1 MNTAS
6 TAIKK
11 IIAEYLDSDPSEI
24 NDELRLCDLG
34 LDEVDIEEL
43 WFSIEDELET
53 TCDKTESN
61 PDSTQPFPESFYPIT
76 PDDTVGNLIAF
87 FKKRQ

>member
-11 IIAEYLDSDPSEI
+11 IIAEYLDSEPSEI

-53 TCDKTESN
+53 TCDKIERKTIN
-61 PDSTQPFPESFYPIT
+61 IHSFAPQI
-76 PDDTVGNLIAF
+76 
-87 FKKRQ
+87 

>member
-11 IIAEYLDSDPSEI
+11 IIAEYLDSEPSEI

-53 TCDKTESN
+53 TCDKIESN
-61 PDSTQPFPESFYPIT
+61 RLYPALFGIFLS
-76 PDDTVGNLIAF
+76 DYA
-87 FKKRQ
+87 R

>member
-11 IIAEYLDSDPSEI
+11 IIAEYLDSEPSEI

-43 WFSIEDELET
+43 WFSIEDELELLLLLN
-53 TCDKTESN
+53 SN
-61 PDSTQPFPESFYPIT
+61 SL
-76 PDDTVGNLIAF
+76 NLLF
-87 FKKRQ
+87 LHL

>member
-43 WFSIEDELET
+43 WFSIEDELEKLAT
-53 TCDKTESN
+53 KQSPTPTLPS
-61 PDSTQPFPESFYPIT
+61 PFR
-76 PDDTVGNLIAF
+76 NLSLRSRPMTRSVIS
-87 FKKRQ
+87 

>member
-61 PDSTQPFPESFYPIT
+61 PDSTQPFPESFSPIT

-87 FKKRQ
+87 YKKRQ